1 MPALPVIRRIEQEH
15 CTGCAV
21 ACVAMVAGIPYA
33 KAVKVAFGKSVVRH
47 GLELT
52 FDDMARSLRK
62 LGFSCRM
69 GTDFRAK
76 KLPAIMM
83 FEWWSTGDHH
93 CLVWDPAFG
102 GRIVDPGYSRSLG
115 NDFYWDHWK
124 RSGREALVVTGRR

>member
-1 MPALPVIRRIEQEH
+1 MPLPVIRRIEQEH

-21 ACVAMVAGIPYA
+21 ACVATVAGVSYRQ
-33 KAVKVAFGKSVVRH
+33 AVKAAFGKPVVRH

-52 FDDMARSLRK
+52 FDDMARALRK
-62 LGFSCRM
+62 LGLSCRM
-69 GTDFRAK
+69 GTDFRQR

-83 FEWWSTGDHH
+83 FEWWSTGDYH

-102 GRIVDPGYSRSLG
+102 GRIIDPGYRNLG

-124 RSGREALVVTGRR
+124 RSGREALVVTGLRR